1 MASRQKRIINH
12 WNSSSFHKHRWKV
25 SSRIL
30 MTDFE
35 YLIFKEND
43 SLSRIQLIYESLV
56 FIIKVDY
63 KRVVDIKILSRY
75 KNKSWKNRSQS
86 QFVSWESWRK
96 DNTEPM
102 NLGRR
107 PWSFGAIR
115 LPRACWVSWRM
126 SDLCAKTRQWCTVAS
141 MRFTHA
147 KTQNRYKNTAN
158 QLSLHCFCSDHIT
171 RSDPTT

>member
-1 MASRQKRIINH
+1 
-12 WNSSSFHKHRWKV
+12 
-25 SSRIL
+25 

-86 QFVSWESWRK
+86 QFVS
-96 DNTEPM
+96 
-102 NLGRR
+102 
-107 PWSFGAIR
+107 
-115 LPRACWVSWRM
+115 
-126 SDLCAKTRQWCTVAS
+126 
-141 MRFTHA
+141 
-147 KTQNRYKNTAN
+147 
-158 QLSLHCFCSDHIT
+158 
-171 RSDPTT
+171 